1 MIIRVILPWEK
12 TSELSANSR
21 LHWRRR
27 AALVKAQKRA
37 AYALA
42 LEAGWHKV
50 SVPDGADIRVS
61 LTFCPPP
68 RGPVPDLDNALTA
81 QKGALDAL
89 AAVLRVNDRR
99 FRISIQAGDRC
110 RDGAVIVHLEVQ
122 TDA

>member
-12 TSELSANSR
+12 TSDLSANSR

-99 FRISIQAGDRC
+99 FWISIQAGDRC
-110 RDGAVIVHLEVQ
+110 RDGAVIVEMEVREG
-122 TDA
+122 

>member
-110 RDGAVIVHLEVQ
+110 RDGAVIVRMEVGLRC
-122 TDA
+122 

>member
-1 MIIRVILPWEK
+1 MIIRVILPWTK
-12 TSELSANSR
+12 TSDLSANSR
-21 LHWRRR
+21 LHWRKRH
-27 AALVKAQKRA
+27 ALIKAQKRA
-37 AYALA
+37 ADALA
-42 LEAGWHKV
+42 REAGWHKV
-50 SVPDGADIRVS
+50 RIPDGADIRVS

-110 RDGAVIVHLEVQ
+110 RDGGVIVVMEV
-122 TDA
+122 TP

>member
-1 MIIRVILPWEK
+1 MIIRVILPWAK

-110 RDGAVIVHLEVQ
+110 RDGGVIVVMEVGLRC
-122 TDA
+122 

>member
-61 LTFCPPP
+61 LTFCPPS
-68 RGPVPDLDNALTA
+68 RGVVPDLDNALTA

-89 AAVLRVNDRR
+89 ADVLGVDDRR
-99 FRISIQAGDRC
+99 FKIRMEMGERC
-110 RDGAVIVHLEVQ
+110 ALGAVIVLVEVI
-122 TDA
+122 

>member
-1 MIIRVILPWEK
+1 MIIRVILPWAK

-110 RDGAVIVHLEVQ
+110 RDGGVIVRMEVI
-122 TDA
+122 

>member
-1 MIIRVILPWEK
+1 MIVRVILPWAK
-12 TSELSANSR
+12 TSEISANSR

-50 SVPDGADIRVS
+50 SVPDGADISVS

-110 RDGAVIVHLEVQ
+110 RDGAVIVQIEV
-122 TDA
+122 AP

>member
-1 MIIRVILPWEK
+1 MIIRVILPWAK

-110 RDGAVIVHLEVQ
+110 RDGGVIVVMEVREG
-122 TDA
+122 

>member
-61 LTFCPPP
+61 LTFCPPS
-68 RGPVPDLDNALTA
+68 RGVVPDLDNALTA

-89 AAVLRVNDRR
+89 ADVLGVDDRR
-99 FRISIQAGDRC
+99 FAIIIERGDRC
-110 RDGAVIVHLEVQ
+110 RDGAVLVEIEVVK
-122 TDA
+122 

>member
-1 MIIRVILPWEK
+1 MIIRVILPWAK
-12 TSELSANSR
+12 TTELSANSR

-81 QKGALDAL
+81 HKGALDAL

-110 RDGAVIVHLEVQ
+110 RDGAVLVEIEVVK
-122 TDA
+122 

>member
-110 RDGAVIVHLEVQ
+110 RDGGVIVVMEVREG
-122 TDA
+122 